1 MHELAKKHKEEQHS
15 GAANK
20 YDARCR
26 TRLDVH
32 ALKKRSY
39 SRKVP
44 VCAKL
49 NQLFQ
54 KADTAC

>member
-1 MHELAKKHKEEQHS
+1 MHELTKKHKEEQYS

-20 YDARCR
+20 YDAGCG

-44 VCAKL
+44 VCSKL

-54 KADTAC
+54 KADIAC